1 MKLLFEN
8 WRQYLNENLSKK
20 EVEQAISDASFNSA
34 QSSQHRWGRGQPI
47 IDYTDTPDGRTYT
60 ATYPDGT
67 ENSDL
72 WPSRESKPGE
82 DLETFL
88 KRVEEP
94 IQLNLVENWRQYLNE
109 GAVTLQNW
117 PDGYD
122 IQIEKNLGDKNPYII
137 NLYEK
142 INEKWENVGFCAVE
156 DVSGQLTPSKNLDD
170 FYDCE
175 DDFEKFENLYTVHIA
190 VDEHLRSKGFGPFMM
205 DIAFELAWMQGKWI
219 IPPIL
224 PNSFPSKGAHNLLK
238 FYYDNRADVEQYD
251 FEVDCFELYIGK
263 KINEQVPVY
272 FSTLYRK
279 DPTILRDKLAGKY
292 IQVIQEQKKLKEDES
307 LYYGTSTVFQ
317 EEIAKNGIKSPSKWG
332 NYGFAEENAMK
343 IVEKHGGEPAV
354 IQIPLSEFKDEHFLL
369 DESNNAV
376 IIYTEDFHIF
386 MEKQEKK
393 LV

>member
-20 EVEQAISDASFNSA
+20 EIEQAIADASFNSA

-47 IDYTDTPDGRTYT
+47 IDYADTPDGRRYT

-94 IQLNLVENWRQYLNE
+94 IQLNLVE
-109 GAVTLQNW
+109 
-117 PDGYD
+117 
-122 IQIEKNLGDKNPYII
+122 
-137 NLYEK
+137 
-142 INEKWENVGFCAVE
+142 
-156 DVSGQLTPSKNLDD
+156 
-170 FYDCE
+170 
-175 DDFEKFENLYTVHIA
+175 
-190 VDEHLRSKGFGPFMM
+190 
-205 DIAFELAWMQGKWI
+205 
-219 IPPIL
+219 
-224 PNSFPSKGAHNLLK
+224 
-238 FYYDNRADVEQYD
+238 
-251 FEVDCFELYIGK
+251 
-263 KINEQVPVY
+263 
-272 FSTLYRK
+272 
-279 DPTILRDKLAGKY
+279 
-292 IQVIQEQKKLKEDES
+292 ES

>member
-8 WRQYLNENLSKK
+8 WRKYLNENLSKK
-20 EVEQAISDASFNSA
+20 EIEQAISDASFNSA

-47 IDYTDTPDGRTYT
+47 IDYTDTPDGRRYT

-94 IQLNLVENWRQYLNE
+94 IQLNLVENWRKYVKESELKAIKEGVADYIPGTSAHKMKKAIQELNPE
-109 GAVTLQNW
+109 QESVLKKA
-117 PDGYD
+117 
-122 IQIEKNLGDKNPYII
+122 
-137 NLYEK
+137 
-142 INEKWENVGFCAVE
+142 
-156 DVSGQLTPSKNLDD
+156 LTNFNTCPTK
-170 FYDCE
+170 E
-175 DDFEKFENLYTVHIA
+175 
-190 VDEHLRSKGFGPFMM
+190 
-205 DIAFELAWMQGKWI
+205 EL
-219 IPPIL
+219 
-224 PNSFPSKGAHNLLK
+224 
-238 FYYDNRADVEQYD
+238 
-251 FEVDCFELYIGK
+251 K
-263 KINEQVPVY
+263 KSLI
-272 FSTLYRK
+272 
-279 DPTILRDKLAGKY
+279 KLAGLTAFAPGGLLFGTMPLLYKIAQRVKCY
-292 IQVIQEQKKLKEDES
+292 GVTED

-317 EEIAKNGIKSPSKWG
+317 EEISENGIKSPSKWG

-369 DESNNAV
+369 DESDNAT

>member
-20 EVEQAISDASFNSA
+20 EIEQAISDASFNSA

-94 IQLNLVENWRQYLNE
+94 IQFNLVE
-109 GAVTLQNW
+109 
-117 PDGYD
+117 
-122 IQIEKNLGDKNPYII
+122 
-137 NLYEK
+137 
-142 INEKWENVGFCAVE
+142 
-156 DVSGQLTPSKNLDD
+156 
-170 FYDCE
+170 
-175 DDFEKFENLYTVHIA
+175 
-190 VDEHLRSKGFGPFMM
+190 
-205 DIAFELAWMQGKWI
+205 
-219 IPPIL
+219 
-224 PNSFPSKGAHNLLK
+224 
-238 FYYDNRADVEQYD
+238 
-251 FEVDCFELYIGK
+251 
-263 KINEQVPVY
+263 
-272 FSTLYRK
+272 
-279 DPTILRDKLAGKY
+279 
-292 IQVIQEQKKLKEDES
+292 ES

-317 EEIAKNGIKSPSKWG
+317 EEITENGIKSPSKWG
-332 NYGFAEENAMK
+332 DYGFAEENAMK

-354 IQIPLSEFKDEHFLL
+354 IQIPISEFKDEHFLL
-369 DESNNAV
+369 DESDNAT